1 MKRSI
6 YDNVKKYNGKE
17 KHTCAKSNIRKKRT
31 ILRLGL
37 PQNALFCG

>member
-6 YDNVKKYNGKE
+6 YDNVEDTMEKKNTLVQSQILE
-17 KHTCAKSNIRKKRT
+17 KRT